1 MKEVPPYLDPEK
13 IVPIARGS
21 TEAFKTGAWSNRRP
35 VHMQKVS
42 PCWTDCPAGNSIP
55 RALLRASQGDMDGA
69 LSVFLEETPLPGV
82 CGSVCYHP
90 CELACNR
97 GSWDGAVNIR
107 AVERAAAEFGK
118 AEPVILTAEGS
129 GQPVAVVG
137 SGPAGLSAAYHLARM
152 GNPVTL
158 YESEKEL
165 GGLLRWGIP
174 GYRLRPEVLQ
184 RDLDRLLALNIEVKT
199 GIEVDSEA
207 LKEIKAAHK
216 AVFIG
221 IGCGSDMRMGISGED
236 EEGVFQGVAFLKAL
250 GLGAGVKVGRSVAVI
265 GGGNAAMDAARAS
278 LRLGADEVSILYRRT
293 RQEMP
298 AFEEE
303 IEAAVQEGIAI
314 HFLVAPVEII
324 SRNGITI
331 GLRCNKN
338 HLGELDRS
346 GRRRPVPIEGSEFVF
361 EADTVISAIGQ
372 QADLDAFKTDQFAG
386 AISVDSLLLPVDY
399 ASMETSVTGLF
410 AGGDLVNGPASVVQ
424 AIADGK
430 RAAAAIHFR
439 LLGKDFPAAEN
450 QARLGRGPGF
460 SIDALFRKREG
471 WDPSSV
477 VKFEDLEPLFLDKRP
492 RGSLPTLNPVL
503 RKRSFEEI
511 AQPLDLKTASSE
523 AARCFFCGTC
533 SACDRCY
540 IFCPDISISDGGA
553 GQPAYVA
560 NPDYCKGCAI
570 CAAVCPRGVISMSE
584 GQ

>member
-1 MKEVPPYLDPEK
+1 MKDIPPYIDPEK

-97 GSWDGAVNIR
+97 GFWDGAVNIR
-107 AVERAAAEFGK
+107 ALERAASQLGK
-118 AEPVILTAEGS
+118 AQPTMLTSEGA
-129 GQPVAVVG
+129 GLPVAVVG

-152 GNPVTL
+152 GHPVTL
-158 YESEKEL
+158 YEAEKEL

-174 GYRLRPEVLQ
+174 GYRLRPYVLQ
-184 RDLDRLLALNIEVKT
+184 RDLDRILSLDVSPKP
-199 GIEVDSEA
+199 GVRVDGAGLE
-207 LKEIKAAHK
+207 EIRAAHK
-216 AVFIG
+216 AVFLA
-221 IGCGSDMRMGISGED
+221 IGCGSDMRMGIHGES
-236 EEGVFQGVAFLKAL
+236 EEGVFQGVSFLKTF
-250 GLGAGVKVGRSVAVI
+250 GLGGNVRIGKSVAVI
-265 GGGNAAMDAARAS
+265 GGGNAAMDAARAA
-278 LRLGADEVSILYRRT
+278 LRLGADKVSILYRRT
-293 RQEMP
+293 RHEMP

-303 IEAAVQEGIAI
+303 IEAAIEEGIEI
-314 HFLVAPVEII
+314 HFLAAPVEII
-324 SRNGITI
+324 SQKGRTA
-331 GLRCNKN
+331 GLRCIKTR
-338 HLGELDRS
+338 LGEPDSS
-346 GRRRPVPIEGSEFVF
+346 GRRRAVPIEGSEFVF

-372 QADLDAFKTDQFAG
+372 HADLAAFKTSQFAG
-386 AISVDSLLLPVDY
+386 AVSADSVSLSVDS
-399 ASMETSVTGLF
+399 ASMETSVAGLF

-430 RAAAAIHFR
+430 RAATAIHFR
-439 LLGKDFPAAEN
+439 LLWKDLPAAEQ
-450 QARLGRGPGF
+450 QARLGSGPGF

-492 RGSLPTLNPVL
+492 RGSLPVLNPEL
-503 RKRSFEEI
+503 RKTNFEEI
-511 AQPLDLKTASSE
+511 AQALDLKTASSE

-540 IFCPDISISDGGA
+540 IFCPDISIRDAGA
-553 GQPAYVA
+553 GQLGYVA

-570 CAAVCPRGVISMSE
+570 CAAVCPRGVMSMSE

>member
-1 MKEVPPYLDPEK
+1 MKDVPQYIDPEK

-55 RALLRASQGDMDGA
+55 RALFKASQGDMDGA

-107 AVERAAAEFGK
+107 AVERAASEFGQ
-118 AEPVILTAEGS
+118 AQPVILTTEGA

-152 GNPVTL
+152 GSPVTL
-158 YESEKEL
+158 YEAEKEL

-184 RDLDRLLALNIEVKT
+184 RDLDRVLSLNIEVKT
-199 GIEVDSEA
+199 GVKVDSEA
-207 LKEIKAAHK
+207 LREIRAAHK
-216 AVFIG
+216 AVFIS
-221 IGCGSDMRMGISGED
+221 IGCGSDVRMGIPGEN
-236 EEGVFQGVAFLKAL
+236 EEGVFQGVAFLKAF
-250 GLGAGVKVGRSVAVI
+250 GLGADVRVGRSVAVI
-265 GGGNAAMDAARAS
+265 GGGNAAMDAARAG
-278 LRLGADEVSILYRRT
+278 LRLGADKVSILYRRT

-303 IEAAVQEGIAI
+303 IEAAIEEGIAI
-314 HFLVAPVEII
+314 HFLAAPVEVI
-324 SRNGITI
+324 SQNGRTT
-331 GLRCNKN
+331 GLRCIKTR
-338 HLGELDRS
+338 LGEPDSS
-346 GRRRPVPIEGSEFVF
+346 GRRRAVPIEGSEFVF

-372 QADLDAFKTDQFAG
+372 QADLGAFKADQFAG
-386 AISVDSLLLPVDY
+386 AISADSPSVSVDS
-399 ASMETSVTGLF
+399 ASMETSVAGLF

-439 LLGKDFPAAEN
+439 LQGKDFATAEQ
-450 QARLGRGPGF
+450 QAKLGRGPGF
-460 SIDALFRKREG
+460 SINALFRKREG

-492 RGSLPTLNPVL
+492 RGSLPVLDPDL
-503 RKRSFEEI
+503 RKRSFDEI

-540 IFCPDISISDGGA
+540 IFCPDISISDPGA
-553 GQPAYVA
+553 DQPGYVA

-570 CAAVCPRGVISMSE
+570 CAAVCPRGVMSMSD